1 MTTSTITVTDAAATR
16 IKHLMSEQGEDKL
29 GLRVGVRDAGCS
41 GMAYTLDFTEAANDG
56 DQIIDDKGVTVVVD
70 AEAAIFPGRRR
81 DGLRRGEAPFGFSSS
96 TIRMKPVAAAAANHS
111 ASDAAARGVMTGS
124 HRFPYGA
131 SICRG

>member
-70 AEAAIFPGRRR
+70 AEAAIFLVGAEMDYVEEKLHSGFVFNNPNETGRC
-81 DGLRRGEAPFGFSSS
+81 GCGESF
-96 TIRMKPVAAAAANHS
+96 RV
-111 ASDAAARGVMTGS
+111 
-124 HRFPYGA
+124 
-131 SICRG
+131 